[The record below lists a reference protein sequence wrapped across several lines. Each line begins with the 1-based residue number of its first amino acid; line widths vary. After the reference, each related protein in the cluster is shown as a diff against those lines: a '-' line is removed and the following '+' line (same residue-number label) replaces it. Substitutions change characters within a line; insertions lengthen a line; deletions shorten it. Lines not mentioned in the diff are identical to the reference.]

1 MYRLKI
7 LDSDFEELERLV
19 FAAFPREACAFVLA
33 GISKFCGGADIL
45 VRRPVGIPESLFVV
59 QRQER
64 LEVAAK
70 AVNGIAALCEANGL
84 GAVVCHSHPS
94 TIPYSLSDDHG
105 EKRLFAALGQFLPPK
120 APLASLLVFPDG
132 LRGRVWEPGKQR
144 FAPLAEVVVIGRSL
158 TRILCHGS
166 TGEFNQPLEA
176 IFDRQARA
184 FGDEGQRYIS
194 GTRAGI
200 VGVGGTGS
208 AVAEQ
213 LARLGVG
220 DFVLVDPDTLSPS
233 NLARMYGT
241 IGPTRK
247 RWWPWRSSGKT
258 RLKVDLVA
266 SHLGRIRPGVR
277 VSTVAE
283 SVVVRSAAHMLL
295 DRDVIFLCTDDHWG
309 RSVVNEIAYQYL
321 IPTINLGM
329 SIRARDGTIT
339 TAAGGVDVLRPGKP
353 CLWCSQFLNTERIA
367 TESMP
372 LTERRSRRRDGYVQ
386 DIDTPAPSVISMTTT
401 LAGLAVT
408 QFLQLVTDF
417 MGEPGDVCRLRYDIM
432 RGEVRRG
439 QCNVKRDCIC
449 GKVKGF
455 GDLRPLSTLRFLPGG
470 GSEEVGGDRR

>member
-7 LDSDFEELERLV
+7 LDSDFEELKRLV
-19 FAAFPREACAFVLA
+19 FAVFPREAGAFALA
-33 GISKFCGGADIL
+33 GISKCCNDVDIL
-45 VRRPVGIPESLFVV
+45 VRRPVQVPESLFVV
-59 QRQER
+59 QREER

-70 AVNGIAALCEANGL
+70 AVNGMAALCEANGL
-84 GAVVCHSHPS
+84 GAVVCHSHPG

-105 EKRLFAALGQFLPPK
+105 EKRLFAALDQFLLPN
-120 APLASLLVFPDG
+120 APLVSLLVFPEG
-132 LRGRVWEPGKQR
+132 LRGRVWEPGKRR
-144 FAPLAEVVVIGRSL
+144 FIPLSEVVVIGRKL
-158 TRILCHGS
+158 TRIPCHGR
-166 TGEFNQPLEA
+166 TGKFGQPPDA
-176 IFDRQARA
+176 IFDRQVRA

-194 GTRAGI
+194 GTRVGI

-220 DFVLVDPDTLSPS
+220 DFIFVDPDTLSPS
-233 NLARMYGT
+233 NLTRMYGT
-241 IGPTRK
+241 FAPTRR
-247 RWWPWRSSGKT
+247 RWWPWRTHGKT
-258 RLKVDLVA
+258 RPKVDLVA
-266 SHLGRIRPGVR
+266 YHLGRIRPGVR
-277 VSTVAE
+277 ISAVAKN
-283 SVVVRSAAHMLL
+283 VVMRSAAHMLF

-372 LTERRSRRRDGYVQ
+372 LTERRSRHRDGYVQ

-417 MGEPGDVCRLRYDIM
+417 MGEAGDVCRLRYDIM